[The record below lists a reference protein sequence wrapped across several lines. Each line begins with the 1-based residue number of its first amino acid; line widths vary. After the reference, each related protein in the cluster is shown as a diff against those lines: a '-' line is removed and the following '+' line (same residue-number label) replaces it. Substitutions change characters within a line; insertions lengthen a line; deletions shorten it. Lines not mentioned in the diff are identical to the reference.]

1 MIINPDWSSIHNY
14 LSVMRKIMNFLF
26 FAALTA
32 GILASCKKDDPI
44 VEESGEAKLATFG
57 FYQEDNEGII
67 FQDYEVA
74 VTGNI
79 TIALPKEVD
88 KSALVA
94 RFTTTAAEAVVQVA
108 TVEQKSGVTA
118 NDFTVP
124 VDYIVT
130 NGTNNAKYTVTV
142 SNSPDYV
149 WTMAGSSEFTVSEFA
164 MKVNP
169 ATNIPYVVF
178 NYSLGASELRKAGV
192 FKFENSSW
200 SAVGTDTITSA
211 GVSNVA
217 LSFDNSGKPY
227 VAFSDYGNENSRT
240 PTVKSFNGTSWAN
253 VGAPGITDVRVQYNS
268 LVLDRNNQLYLFAM
282 NDVAGGALPRRAL
295 NMSTFNGST
304 WTANQALAVRTLP
317 NAYRMRSIQKNGNI
331 YLAINDYA
339 NNSGTVSVYILEN
352 GSWSVLA
359 EGMRH
364 EEATESNYYDL
375 AMDVDSKGNVY
386 AMSIEK
392 LGEEYK
398 LVIHKY
404 TASSKKWSIY
414 GSPITL
420 GTNNRYYDLAISPF
434 DVPYVIYRTG
444 DDKCAF
450 TFIDS
455 ETKTWTEPYLFSA
468 NTTSDPFIDFDST
481 GKGYVVIQNT
491 DNKLVIYKYDSPK

>member
-1 MIINPDWSSIHNY
+1 MSFI
-14 LSVMRKIMNFLF
+14 F

-32 GILASCKKDDPI
+32 GVLTSCKKDDPV

-57 FYQEDNEGII
+57 FYQEDNDGVI
-67 FQDYEVA
+67 FQDYEVV

-79 TIALPKEVD
+79 AIALPKEVD

-94 RFTTTAAEAVVQVA
+94 RFTTTDAEAVVTVA
-108 TVEQKSGVTA
+108 TVEQKSGITV

-149 WTMAGSSEFTVSEFA
+149 WTMAGVSEFTVSEFA

-169 ATNIPYVVF
+169 VTNIPYVVF
-178 NYSLGASELRKAGV
+178 NYSAGSSDLRKAGV
-192 FKFENSSW
+192 FTFEDNAW
-200 SAVGTDTITSA
+200 SAVGTDTITTA

-227 VAFSDYGNENSRT
+227 VAFSDYGNETSRT
-240 PTVKSFNGTSWAN
+240 PTVKSFNGTGWAN
-253 VGAPGITDVRVQYNS
+253 VGTPGITDVRTQFNS
-268 LVLDRNNQLYLFAM
+268 LALDKNGQLYLFAM
-282 NDVAGGALPRRAL
+282 NDAAGILAKRAL
-295 NMSTFNGST
+295 NISTFNGSA
-304 WTANQALAVRTLP
+304 WTANQALSVRTLP
-317 NAYRMRSIQKNGNI
+317 NAYRIRSKQENGNI
-331 YLAINDYA
+331 YLAVNDYG
-339 NNSGTVSVYILEN
+339 NNSGTVSVYVLEN
-352 GSWSVLA
+352 GTWSVLA

-404 TASSKKWSIY
+404 TASSKNWSIY

-420 GTNNRYYDLAISPF
+420 GSNNRYYDLAISPF
-434 DVPYVIYRTG
+434 DVPYVIYRTVEEQY
-444 DDKCAF
+444 AF

-455 ETKTWTEPYLFSA
+455 ETKTWTEPSLFP
-468 NTTSDPFIDFDST
+468 TVTSSDSFIDFDAT
-481 GKGYVVIQNT
+481 GKGYAVVQNA
-491 DNKLVIYKYDSPK
+491 DNKLVIYKYDAPQ

>member
-1 MIINPDWSSIHNY
+1 
-14 LSVMRKIMNFLF
+14 MNFLF

-32 GILASCKKDDPI
+32 GILTSCKNDDPV

-57 FYQEDNEGII
+57 FYQEDNDGVI

-88 KSALVA
+88 KSGLIA
-94 RFTTTAAEAVVQVA
+94 RFTTTAAEAEVKVGA
-108 TVEQKSGVTA
+108 VEQNSGVTV

-130 NGTNNAKYTVTV
+130 NGTNNTKYTVTV

-149 WTMAGSSEFTVSEFA
+149 WSMAGISEFTVSEFA

-169 ATNIPYVVF
+169 VTNTPYVVF
-178 NYSLGASELRKAGV
+178 NYSLGSSELRKAGV
-192 FKFENSSW
+192 FQFEDNSW
-200 SAVGTDTITSA
+200 SAVGTDTITPA

-217 LSFDNSGKPY
+217 LSFDDSGKPY
-227 VAFSDYGNENSRT
+227 IAFSDYGNETSRT

-253 VGAPGITDVRVQYNS
+253 VGTPAITDVRVQFNS
-268 LVLDRNNQLYLFAM
+268 LAFDKNNQLYLFAM
-282 NDVAGGALPRRAL
+282 NDATGGTLPRRAL
-295 NMSTFNGST
+295 NISTFNGNA
-304 WTANQALAVRTLP
+304 WTANQALSVRTLP
-317 NAYRMRSIQKNGNI
+317 NAYRIRSIQENGNI
-331 YLAINDYA
+331 YLAVNDYA
-339 NNSGTVSVYILEN
+339 NNSGTVSVYVLEN
-352 GSWSVLA
+352 GSWSVLT
-359 EGMRH
+359 EGLRH

-404 TASSKKWSIY
+404 TASSKNWSIY

-420 GTNNRYYDLAISPF
+420 GGNNRYYDLAISPF
-434 DVPYVIYRTG
+434 DVPYIIYRTS
-444 DDKCAF
+444 DSKCAF
-450 TFIDS
+450 IFIDS

-468 NTTSDPFIDFDST
+468 DTSSDPFIDFDST
-481 GKGYVVIQNT
+481 GKGYVVIQNN
-491 DNKLVIYKYDSPK
+491 DDKLVMYKYDSPE

>member
-1 MIINPDWSSIHNY
+1 
-14 LSVMRKIMNFLF
+14 MRKIMNFLF

-32 GILASCKKDDPI
+32 GILTSCKDDDPV

-57 FYQEDNEGII
+57 FYQEDNDGII

-79 TIALPKEVD
+79 AIALPKEAD

-94 RFTTTAAEAVVQVA
+94 RFTTTATEAVVKVA
-108 TVEQKSGVTA
+108 AVEQKSGVTV

-142 SNSPDYV
+142 SNSPDHV
-149 WTMAGSSEFTVSEFA
+149 WTMAGVSEFTVSEFA

-169 ATNIPYVVF
+169 VTNIPYAVF
-178 NYSLGASELRKAGV
+178 NYSVGASELRKAGV
-192 FKFENSSW
+192 FKFENNSW
-200 SAVGTDTITSA
+200 SAVGTDTITPA
-211 GVSNVA
+211 GVNNVA

-227 VAFSDYGNENSRT
+227 VAFCDYGNEISRT

-253 VGAPGITDVRVQYNS
+253 VGAPGITDVRVQFNS
-268 LVLDRNNQLYLFAM
+268 LTLDKNNQLYLFAM

-295 NMSTFNGST
+295 NISTFNGSA
-304 WTANQALAVRTLP
+304 WTANQALSVRTLP
-317 NAYRMRSIQKNGNI
+317 NAYRMRSVQKNGNI
-331 YLAINDYA
+331 YLAVNDYA
-339 NNSGTVSVYILEN
+339 NNSGTVSVYVLES

-450 TFIDS
+450 IFIDS
-455 ETKTWTEPYLFSA
+455 ETKTWTQPYLFSA
-468 NTTSDPFIDFDST
+468 NTSSDPFIDFDST
-481 GKGYVVIQNT
+481 GKGYVVVQNT